1 MTQTGDQL
9 PHWTLEDAY
18 GSVTDER
25 YTKELAHVQV
35 NFLNYSY
42 RDSYVFG
49 QRYS

>member
-25 YTKELAHVQV
+25 YTKELAHVQD
-35 NFLNYSY
+35 LMKTLSEHL
-42 RDSYVFG
+42 DHD
-49 QRYS
+49 